1 MATGSEGVWTRGVE
15 VIMSGTPGAMVVD
28 RSSEETSVPGWVIH
42 RVMVSGLSVETSR
55 VVGGTKLELVTSDGI
70 NFVLPGEPARVDMAE
85 LGCSPIWV
93 TEETVECDSEGIR
106 VGEVT
111 RSGTLAEIVVV
122 RTPEVS
128 SLSA

>member
-70 NFVLPGEPARVDMAE
+70 NFVLPVEPARVDMAE
-85 LGCSPIWV
+85 LGCSKMWV
-93 TEETVECDSEGIR
+93 SNEAV
-106 VGEVT
+106 
-111 RSGTLAEIVVV
+111 LY
-122 RTPEVS
+122 
-128 SLSA
+128 